1 MSDAGLRAPFPIR
14 EYRPATNSPT
24 DAGVPRASSAIRN
37 MCSRRDERDAPE
49 PAFSATLL
57 CSDLGNETRKRRKP
71 ALLRE
76 RVGQRIAVTD

>member
-1 MSDAGLRAPFPIR
+1 LSDVGLRAPFPIR

-49 PAFSATLL
+49 PAFFSDTAF
-57 CSDLGNETRKRRKP
+57 SDLGKETRKRRQP